1 MNRQVGTSLL
11 EQIEEVLDRVV
22 SRLFERTA
30 G

>member
-22 SRLFERTA
+22 SQLFERTA
-30 G
+30 D